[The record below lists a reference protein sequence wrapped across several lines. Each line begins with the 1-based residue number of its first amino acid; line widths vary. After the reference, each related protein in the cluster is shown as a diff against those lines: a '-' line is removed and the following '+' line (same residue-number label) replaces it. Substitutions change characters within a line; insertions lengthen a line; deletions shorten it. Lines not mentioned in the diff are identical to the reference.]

1 MAQAANM
8 AAPTIPNSE
17 PGTIVAGDSVAWT
30 KTITSYAG
38 TLNYSLQ
45 MFGST
50 DSPILFAG
58 VGGGPNYSVSLAP
71 GITANWA
78 PGRYTWTSYIDD
90 GTNRHAIDTG
100 EMVVLANPAIAQ
112 AGTHATRTLAI
123 IEAALEGRLPRGL
136 ETYVIDGQS
145 IAKIPIETLT
155 RLRSFYAEYVKNE
168 WAQDRINRGQ
178 SNPRNSFARF
188 RRVRS
193 SGSFFR

>member
-1 MAQAANM
+1 M

-45 MFGST
+45 DFGST
-50 DSPILFAG
+50 AAPILFVAT
-58 VGGGPNYSVSLAP
+58 GGSPNYSVSLAP
-71 GITANWA
+71 GVTANWA

-100 EMVVLANPAIAQ
+100 EMVVLANPAIALG
-112 AGTHATRTLAI
+112 GTHATRTLAI

-145 IAKIPIETLT
+145 IAKIPIKQLVEM
-155 RLRSFYAEYVKNE
+155 RSVYADWVQNE
-168 WAQDRINRGQ
+168 KAQDRINRGL